1 MGDGVYTLEA
11 TMRINRQRLEESMQ
25 ALGRIG
31 ETPNG
36 GLTRVALTDEDRRAR
51 DLLLEWMRGAG
62 LRVTVDRMG
71 NIFGERRGRDALPPV
86 MMGSHA
92 DSVPTGGKYDG
103 QLGVLCALETIRC
116 LNDHNAITRHPV
128 TMAIFTNEE
137 GARFQ
142 PAMIGSG
149 VMAGKIP
156 LEDAYNARDRDGLRL
171 ADALE
176 RIGYLGPEPCIPRP
190 IRAYLELHI
199 EQGPIL
205 EEEQLSVGVVEGI
218 VAISWSRLSFHGVQD
233 HAGPT
238 PMRIR
243 HDALVAAA
251 EVVRGVREIPRH
263 IGGDMVATV
272 GRLDVS
278 PNIPNAIPGRVSM
291 TIDLRDPADEN
302 LDRALTRLDRIV
314 KEAAHREG
322 MRCELDHYWRVP
334 RTPFDPE
341 VVAVVEQ
348 SARSLGC
355 GHRRILSGAGHDAQ
369 YMATI
374 GPTGMIFVP
383 SRAGRSHCEEEFTP
397 MDDVEHGAN
406 TLLLTAV
413 KLAGAMG

>member
-1 MGDGVYTLEA
+1 
-11 TMRINRQRLEESMQ
+11 MRINRQRLEESMQ

-36 GLTRVALTDEDRRAR
+36 GLTRVALTDEDRRGR
-51 DLLLEWMRGAG
+51 DLLVEWMRGAG

-71 NIFGERRGRDALPPV
+71 NIFGERRGRDALPPI

-341 VVAVVEQ
+341 VVAAVEQ